1 MKKADMKVYV
11 GEPGTGKSTALI
23 DKALK
28 LVKNGHDVFIV
39 TPSEKSKERLIVE
52 IKQRLNYNL
61 ESDKKYYSN
70 CLDPRM

>member
-1 MKKADMKVYV
+1 MKVYV

-28 LVKNGHDVFIV
+28 LVKGGHDVFIA
-39 TPSEKSKERLIVE
+39 TPSLKAKERLIVE
-52 IKQRLNYNL
+52 VKQRLNYNP
-61 ESDKKYYSN
+61 ESDKKYSLN